1 MQSVQC
7 LIDSTV
13 PVLIWPPIKLLSFLM
28 LALVCVQVNAAEFDA
43 RSVFGYSPGRDVD
56 AALKRGAKEKKRV
69 LLFTYDPKENFPG
82 LDIQYFM
89 ELQESKKLVKEN
101 YITVVLERG
110 HKDLQRYP
118 SPGAAEKACY
128 VLIAPDGKTII
139 SGMVAKNGTDGLRIV
154 KEWLALP

>member
-1 MQSVQC
+1 MKSVHC
-7 LIDSTV
+7 LIDCTV
-13 PVLIWPPIKLLSFLM
+13 HVLIWPPMKLLSFLM

-43 RSVFGYSPGRDVD
+43 RSVFGSTPARDVD

-69 LLFTYDPKENFPG
+69 LLFTFDPKENFPG

-89 ELQESKKLVKEN
+89 DLQESKKLVKDN
-101 YITVVLERG
+101 YITVLLERG

-118 SPGAAEKACY
+118 SPGAPEKAYY
-128 VLIAPDGKTII
+128 VLIAPDGKTIK
-139 SGMVAKNGTDGLRIV
+139 SGMAAKNGTDGLKTV